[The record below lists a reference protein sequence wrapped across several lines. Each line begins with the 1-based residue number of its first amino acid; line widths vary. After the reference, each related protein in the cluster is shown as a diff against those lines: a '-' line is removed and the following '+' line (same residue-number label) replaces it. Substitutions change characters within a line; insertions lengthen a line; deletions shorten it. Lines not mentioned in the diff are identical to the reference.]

1 MNAST
6 PSLSLPS
13 RLARALASA
22 LTTALALLPFAVRAQ
37 EPEGRVYAPGPFD
50 RLEIAGSAQLR
61 LVQGPRDQVF
71 IVGDAELQKDV
82 SVELQHDKLLIR
94 PSGNWK
100 FWNSQRLQ
108 VDVSMRQLRQLI
120 ISGAADLR
128 AADPVR
134 VQRLAI
140 HISGAGNVRFDDLV
154 AEQLSFGISGS
165 GEGLLK
171 GQVQDLNLQVTGK
184 GKLLAEQLRADQA
197 TVAISGIGQANLW
210 VTDELRVSVSGIG
223 TVEYWGAPE
232 VKRRTSGLARVNAL
246 GEKPPR

>member
-1 MNAST
+1 MNAPLFA
-6 PSLSLPS
+6 PSLAS
-13 RLARALASA
+13 RCLALASA
-22 LTTALALLPFAVRAQ
+22 LVMLPLAARAD
-37 EPEGRVYAPGPFD
+37 EPEGRVYAPGPFE

-82 SVELQHDKLLIR
+82 SVELQQDKLLIR
-94 PSGNWK
+94 PAGTWK

-108 VDVSMRQLRQLI
+108 VDVSLRNLRQLV

-128 AADPVR
+128 AAEPMR
-134 VQRLAI
+134 LQRLAV
-140 HISGAGNVRFDDLV
+140 HISGAGQVRFDDLV

-165 GEGLLK
+165 GEGLLR
-171 GQVQDLNLQVTGK
+171 GQVQDLNLQITGK
-184 GKLLAEQLRADQA
+184 GKLLAEQLRAEQA
-197 TVAISGIGQANLW
+197 TVAISGIGQAHLW
-210 VTDELRVSVSGIG
+210 VTEELRVSVSGIG
-223 TVEYWGAPE
+223 TVDYWGAPE

>member
-1 MNAST
+1 MNA
-6 PSLSLPS
+6 PLQPLSLPLS
-13 RLARALASA
+13 LAARC
-22 LTTALALLPFAVRAQ
+22 LALLACTLAVLPLAARAD
-37 EPEGRVYAPGPFD
+37 EPEGRLYTPGPFD
-50 RLEIAGSAQLR
+50 RLEIAGTAQLR

-82 SVELQHDKLLIR
+82 SVELQNDKLLIR
-94 PSGNWK
+94 PSGTWK
-100 FWNSQRLQ
+100 FWNSQRLL
-108 VDVSMRQLRQLI
+108 VDVSMRNLRQLV
-120 ISGAADLR
+120 ISGAVDLR
-128 AADPVR
+128 AAEPMRLQR
-134 VQRLAI
+134 VAI
-140 HISGAGNVRFDDLV
+140 HISGAGQVRFDDLH

-165 GEGLLK
+165 GEGQLR

-210 VTDELRVSVSGIG
+210 VTEELRVSVSGIG

-232 VKRRTSGLARVNAL
+232 VKRRTSGLAKVNAL